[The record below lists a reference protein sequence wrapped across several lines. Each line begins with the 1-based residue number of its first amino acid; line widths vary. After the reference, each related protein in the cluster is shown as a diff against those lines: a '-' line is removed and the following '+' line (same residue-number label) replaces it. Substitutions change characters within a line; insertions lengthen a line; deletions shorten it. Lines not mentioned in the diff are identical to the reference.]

1 MSTENVDKI
10 TPAQCRAARALVGM
24 TQPELASRAKLGL
37 STVVDFERSRRQ
49 ISEDAASSIVR
60 ALEKAG
66 VIFISR
72 NGGGAGVRLR

>member
-24 TQPELASRAKLGL
+24 TQPELASRAQLGL

-49 ISEDAASSIVR
+49 ISEDAVGAIVR

-66 VIFISR
+66 VIFILR

>member
-1 MSTENVDKI
+1 MSTENVGKI
-10 TPAQCRAARALVGM
+10 TPAQSRAARALVGM

-49 ISEDAASSIVR
+49 ISEDAVGAIVR

>member
-1 MSTENVDKI
+1 MSTENVDRI

-72 NGGGAGVRLR
+72 NGGGTGVRLR